1 MALREVGP
9 MRLRILSL
17 NEAVDDRGI
26 RSQGFDVVDETGHR
40 GWLLPSL
47 RLRLTNGNFDLKP
60 GDVVL
65 ANDFVYWG
73 GGWPLLV
80 AESIRRL
87 TDAPHFSIPSKDPL
101 ETCAA
106 AVRTPHGQP
115 RAPVASGHVLHHLAP
130 THFGSEHPA
139 RQRPPQ
145 EVHAPGPAFGEL

>member
-17 NEAVDDRGI
+17 NDAVDDRGI

-47 RLRLTNGNFDLKP
+47 RLRLTYGHLDLKP

-65 ANDFVYWG
+65 ADDFVYGG

-80 AESIRRL
+80 AERIRRL
-87 TDAPHFSIPSKDPL
+87 TDAPHFFYPLQKPS
-101 ETCAA
+101 
-106 AVRTPHGQP
+106 
-115 RAPVASGHVLHHLAP
+115 
-130 THFGSEHPA
+130 
-139 RQRPPQ
+139 
-145 EVHAPGPAFGEL
+145 